1 MASRRG
7 ARPRLQTKIDRASPL
22 PLYVQLR
29 SALEVHI
36 QRGGWRPGDRIP
48 GEPELCRLFG
58 VSRTVVRQALNE
70 MTYEGLLNRQR
81 GRGTF
86 VSSPKL
92 SSRGLV
98 QSLDGFYKGM
108 ADRGLRVVNQV
119 LEQAMVPAEP
129 RVASYLQLEAMAAVT
144 KIVRLRFIEDEPIAL
159 VTAYLPYD
167 VCRELIGA
175 DLTHQSLYAFLE
187 ETCGLTV
194 ARGRRRIEAV
204 GANELE
210 ARLLKLPAGSPLVLL
225 ESVSYLSDGTP
236 LEYFKGSFRSRFE
249 VEIVGVS
256 GHPEAIGGPGES
268 EWPA

>member
-1 MASRRG
+1 MASTRRP
-7 ARPRLQTKIDRASPL
+7 RPRLRTSIDRSSAL
-22 PLYVQLR
+22 PFYVQLKA
-29 SALEVHI
+29 ALEAHI
-36 QRGGWRPGDRIP
+36 ERGGWQAGDRIP
-48 GEPELCRLFG
+48 GEPELCRMFG

-70 MTYEGLLNRQR
+70 LAYEGLLVRQK

-129 RVASYLQLEAMAAVT
+129 KVATYLRLEPMAPVT

-167 VCRELIGA
+167 LCRELIGA
-175 DLTHQSLYAFLE
+175 DLTEHSLYAFLE

-204 GANELE
+204 GANEGE
-210 ARLLKLPAGSPLVLL
+210 AKLLKLPAGSPLVLL

-236 LEYFKGSFRSRFE
+236 LEYFKGTFRSRFE

-256 GHPEAIGGPGES
+256 GHPEPGEA
-268 EWPA
+268 EWPG